1 MTEKTLT
8 QRNGTLWAILLLLIP
23 IVLFYLVSIRYSI
36 NVPWFDDIDCLPR
49 FLVDWLDANTLS
61 GKMQVLFRPSN
72 EHRIVASRLVLLI
85 QETLMGTLNFRV
97 MSFLG
102 NLSVLGIFWLVALNF
117 RRTDT
122 HLLWLVPAALLIFN
136 LQYYAMTFMTIM
148 TLQYQLVIFLSFLSF
163 HYLAKGTPLALG
175 IAVGVALLDT
185 FSMGNGMMVW
195 PSGMV
200 LLAFQGRWKHLG
212 VWTLLGGL
220 AIFAYFSGYD
230 FVQGNEK
237 GFAYILA
244 NPIKVLAGLL
254 AMVGGI
260 FDIFPTLPFL
270 YRMLF
275 PFLMG
280 GLMLGFGM
288 YWLAL
293 IFSRS
298 PFWNVKIKAPFF
310 EKYFPKNRNPAWNQ
324 NATNA
329 FWLGSLAYLLS
340 SIALVVFFR
349 TRFDYE
355 LVLWSTY
362 KIYPGTAAAICYLL
376 LMSLVSPSRKKYVF
390 GGTLVLALLAWGSSY
405 YYYIPEVAT
414 IRKTRLA
421 FAFNQRHNGIGLG
434 ASKGT
439 SFEPVVENTL
449 KRTEARGVYSLPTPL
464 IHPNEETLR
473 TIIPQ
478 GRMAVQLTETP
489 ESVRV
494 MLPQKAEKSSPDRF
508 AVLRTEQNIYLFYI
522 SPGSGVADCP
532 KPTLRSGEY
541 TVEIWEVGEKH
552 DKLLSTGQ
560 TVNIP

>member
-1 MTEKTLT
+1 MTDNTLT
-8 QRNGTLWAILLLLIP
+8 KGKGTLGAGFLIVIP
-23 IVLFYLVSIRYSI
+23 IILFYTISIRYSI

-49 FLVDWLDANTLS
+49 FLVDWLDTNTLS
-61 GKMQVLFRPSN
+61 GKMQVLFRPTN
-72 EHRIVASRLVLLI
+72 EHRIVAARLVLLV
-85 QETLMGTLNFRV
+85 QQTLMGTLNFRV
-97 MSFLG
+97 MAFLG
-102 NLSVLGIFWLVALNF
+102 NLSVLGIFWLVVLNF
-117 RRTDT
+117 RKTDT
-122 HLLWLVPAALLIFN
+122 RLLWLLPAALLIFN

-195 PSGMV
+195 PSGVV

-270 YRMLF
+270 YRMLL

-280 GLMLGFGM
+280 GLMLGFGI

-298 PFWNVKIKAPFF
+298 PVWNVKIKTSFF
-310 EKYFPKNRNPAWNQ
+310 EKYFPKNTDPAPGQ

-329 FWLGSLAYLLS
+329 FWLGALAYLLS

-349 TRFDYE
+349 TRFNYE

-362 KIYPGTAAAICYLL
+362 KIYPATAAAICYLL
-376 LMSLVSPSRKKYVF
+376 LISLVSSSRKKYVF
-390 GGTLVLALLAWGSSY
+390 GGTLVLGLLAWGSSY
-405 YYYIPEVAT
+405 YHYIPEAAT

-439 SFEPVVENTL
+439 SFEPVVVNTL
-449 KRTEARGVYSLPTPL
+449 KRTEARGVYTLPSPL
-464 IHPNEETLR
+464 IHPDEEALR
-473 TIIPQ
+473 TMTPQ
-478 GRMAVQLTETP
+478 GSVAVELNDAP

-494 MLPQKAEKSSPDRF
+494 TLTQKAGKFMYDRYV
-508 AVLRTEQNIYLFYI
+508 VLRSSGNTYLFYV

-541 TVEIWEVGEKH
+541 TIDIWEAGSQE
-552 DKLLSTGQ
+552 DELLSTGQ
-560 TVNIP
+560 TVTIP